1 MTLPALP
8 RTSRLN
14 RVNRVRW
21 TALLSVLLL
30 LAGVPSAFAG
40 TRPAAAAQH
49 GGPGGE
55 KILELDVTGLPD
67 TREGQPVIAVN
78 PRNPKNLVY
87 TATIFPNRPA
97 LEPVG
102 ECFVAFSQDRGETW
116 QRSTWPLGDRPQ
128 CGEPIVTVDAKGVF
142 YISNNQIGPDR
153 WTTYTNHNVVSRSVD
168 GGRTWIGP
176 VKTPLMLGGVPKLRV
191 DSATGKVYAVA
202 GAEWEYPSAVSVS
215 DDSGES
221 WSDPAVIPGPMPCI
235 VVSPDVPPACGYP
248 GREFAVH
255 DGILASASQDGTVS
269 LHVTRDDGTTWRNL
283 PVTDSA
289 GTPVPAGTGALVPVP
304 ALGAAADAVPWV
316 SADPTRKG
324 RFAVM
329 VPRDSD
335 LEVYVT
341 DDAGRSW
348 TGPAVIAA
356 PNAQRPWMDFG
367 PGGQLGVMWR
377 TTTLDAFSVV
387 SFDHGRTFGRTLQVN
402 RTTEPAGYHGPPGDR
417 WSTITLDR
425 RYAYVA
431 WSDGR
436 NGELDGILA
445 RVPLS
450 AYRR

>member
-1 MTLPALP
+1 MVFPVLHRMKSAAAL
-8 RTSRLN
+8 S
-14 RVNRVRW
+14 
-21 TALLSVLLL
+21 ALAL
-30 LAGVPSAFAG
+30 LAGA
-40 TRPAAAAQH
+40 PAALAETPAAAQH
-49 GGPGGE
+49 SPGVE
-55 KILELDVTGLPD
+55 RILEQDVTNLPG
-67 TREGQPVIAVN
+67 TREGQPVVAIDPGN
-78 PRNPKNLVY
+78 PDNLVY
-87 TATIFPNRPA
+87 VATIFPDRPG

-102 ECFVAFSQDRGETW
+102 ECFVAFSQNRGRTW
-116 QRSTWPLGDRPQ
+116 RRSTWPLGDRPQ
-128 CGEPIVTVDAKGVF
+128 CGEPIVTTDAKGVF
-142 YISNNQIGPDR
+142 YLSNNQIGPDAA
-153 WTTYTNHNVVSRSVD
+153 TTYTNHNVVSRSVD

-176 VKTPLMLGGVPKLRV
+176 VRTPLMLGGAPKLRV

-215 DDSGES
+215 EDSGAT
-221 WSDPAVIPGPMPCI
+221 WSHPAVIPGPMPCI
-235 VVSPDVPPACGYP
+235 TVSPAMPPACGYP
-248 GREFAVH
+248 GREVAVH
-255 DGILASASQDGTVS
+255 DGILVSPTQEASVT
-269 LHVTRDDGTTWRNL
+269 LHVSRDDGRTWKDR
-283 PVTDSA
+283 PVTDSS

-304 ALGAAADAVPWV
+304 ALGAAADPVPWV

-329 VPRDSD
+329 VPRDAG

-341 DDAGRSW
+341 GDSGKSW

-356 PNAQRPWMDFG
+356 PQAQRPWMDFG
-367 PGGQLGVMWR
+367 PDGQLGVMWR

-402 RTTEPAGYHGPPGDR
+402 STTRPAGVNGPPGDR

-450 AYRR
+450 AYRGNGGQQRG

>member
-1 MTLPALP
+1 MTLSALP
-8 RTSRLN
+8 RMKS
-14 RVNRVRW
+14 
-21 TALLSVLLL
+21 TAVLSALVL
-30 LAGVPSAFAG
+30 LAGAPAAFAE
-40 TRPAAAAQH
+40 TRTAAQQS
-49 GGPGGE
+49 PGAE
-55 KILELDVTGLPD
+55 EILELNVTGLPD
-67 TREGQPVIAVN
+67 TREGQPVIAIN
-78 PRNPKNLVY
+78 PRNPDNLVY
-87 TATIFPNRPA
+87 TATIFPNHPA

-102 ECFVAFSQDRGETW
+102 ECFVAFSQDRGKTW

-128 CGEPIVTVDAKGVF
+128 CGEPIVTTDAKGVF
-142 YISNNQIGPDR
+142 YLSNNQIGPDPA
-153 WTTYTNHNVVSRSVD
+153 TTYTNHNVVSRSVD

-176 VKTPLMLGGVPKLRV
+176 VRTPLMLGGVPKLRV

-215 DDSGES
+215 EDSGDT

-235 VVSPDVPPACGYP
+235 VVSPDMPPACGYP

-255 DGILASASQDGTVS
+255 DGILASSSQDDTVS
-269 LHVTRDDGTTWRNL
+269 FHVTRDDGKTWRTL
-283 PVTDSA
+283 PVTDRG
-289 GTPVPAGTGALVPVP
+289 GTPVSAGTGALVPVP

-324 RFAVM
+324 RFTVM
-329 VPRDSD
+329 VPRESN

-367 PGGQLGVMWR
+367 PGGQLGIMWR
-377 TTTLDAFSVV
+377 TTTLDAFSAV
-387 SFDHGRTFGRTLQVN
+387 SFDHGRTFSRTLQVN
-402 RTTEPAGYHGPPGDR
+402 RTTQPAGVNGPPGDR
-417 WSTITLDR
+417 WSTITLDK

>member
-1 MTLPALP
+1 MKSTAAL
-8 RTSRLN
+8 S
-14 RVNRVRW
+14 
-21 TALLSVLLL
+21 ALAL
-30 LAGVPSAFAG
+30 LAGAPTALAE
-40 TRPAAAAQH
+40 TPAASPH
-49 GGPGGE
+49 TPGVE
-55 KILELDVTGLPD
+55 KILEQDVTNLPG
-67 TREGQPVIAVN
+67 TREGQPGIAVN
-78 PRNPKNLVY
+78 PRNPRNLVY
-87 TATIFPNRPA
+87 VATIFPNSPE

-102 ECFVAFSQDRGETW
+102 ECFVASSQDRGKTW

-128 CGEPIVTVDAKGVF
+128 CGEPIVTADGKGDF
-142 YISNNQIGPDR
+142 YLSNNQIGPDAAS
-153 WTTYTNHNVVSRSVD
+153 TYTNHNVVSRSVD
-168 GGRTWIGP
+168 GGRTWTGP
-176 VKTPLMLGGVPKLRV
+176 VKTPLLLGGAPKQRV

-202 GAEWEYPSAVSVS
+202 GAEWEYPSAVSAS
-215 DDSGES
+215 EDKGET

-235 VVSPDVPPACGYP
+235 TVSPAMPPACGYP

-255 DGILASASQDGTVS
+255 DGILASPTQEGTVT
-269 LHVTRDDGTTWRNL
+269 LHVTRDDGKTWVDRA
-283 PVTDSA
+283 VTDSG

-304 ALGAAADAVPWV
+304 ARGAAADPVPWV

-329 VPRDSD
+329 VPRDSN

-341 DDAGRSW
+341 GDSGKSW

-367 PGGQLGVMWR
+367 PDGQLGIMWR
-377 TTTLDAFSVV
+377 NTTLNAYSVV
-387 SFDHGRTFGRTLQVN
+387 SFDHGRTFSRALQVN
-402 RTTEPAGYHGPPGDR
+402 RTAQPTGVNGPPGDR
-417 WSTITLDR
+417 WSTITLDE

-450 AYRR
+450 AYRSK